1 MKGHH
6 FRRNRTLGGQPRT
19 CTVKCTLVAAL
30 LLFVAGVSTGC
41 NKGSDTPAAT
51 VEKPKQAQSIPAVPQ
66 VVFGIE
72 QNDSGGHKGVPWG
85 TDQGSMKL
93 KSDDGFCSEDGSKLV
108 AKLVGPPLLSGEDVE
123 MSNELNKMGVAN
135 VPPSIPPKMP
145 DSLSFSSD
153 DSGSC
158 LGFVDEKFALAITY
172 IGTAQQDQGRALT
185 QISQKYQKAGTVQEN
200 DWGGT
205 PLPQIDFVPPIK
217 GTLFRKGGT
226 NTRIYYLQR
235 GDRDDPNP
243 MLYAAVIPNSY
254 FVAIEEQW
262 QKQILDNRAEVAK
275 QVQQLKL
282 KNQQEEAKRVQQAIQ

>member
-145 DSLSFSSD
+145 NSLSFSSD

-200 DWGGT
+200 DWGELHYLRLILCPQSREPCFEREAQIHASTTCKGVT
-205 PLPQIDFVPPIK
+205 ETILIPCSMPLSSQTH
-217 GTLFRKGGT
+217 TLSLSRSSGKSRFSTTEPR
-226 NTRIYYLQR
+226 
-235 GDRDDPNP
+235 
-243 MLYAAVIPNSY
+243 
-254 FVAIEEQW
+254 W
-262 QKQILDNRAEVAK
+262 QNRCSS
-275 QVQQLKL
+275 
-282 KNQQEEAKRVQQAIQ
+282 